1 MARRA
6 ANGVVYTGPFFEHD
20 PGKRVGENIADLVRE
35 ITRET
40 VPMVRSQMTS
50 GRASDLAA
58 TIAERSLTVTNRTYR
73 SSVYSTMSG
82 PLGSTNPHSWVT
94 FAETGRRRI
103 GGVTVPAKKFK
114 GFRQWSKVNSA
125 IRRHIKDERVRL
137 AVMKGVV

>member
-1 MARRA
+1 MVRR
-6 ANGVVYTGPFFEHD
+6 GRIEYTGPFFEHD
-20 PGKRVGENIADLVRE
+20 PGKRVGQNIADLVRE

-50 GRASDLAA
+50 GRASELAS
-58 TIAERSLTVTNRTYR
+58 TISERSLTVTNRTYR
-73 SSVYSTMSG
+73 SAVYSTMSG
-82 PLGSTNPHSWVT
+82 PLGSPNPHSWVT

-103 GGVTVPAKKFK
+103 GGVQVTGKFK